1 MGIRFWSMLRFPVD
15 TQDIGGLLR
24 RKDGN
29 KRSALYSYRSQHNAS
44 GSRKW
49 IKSRIDALAHHF

>member
-1 MGIRFWSMLRFPVD
+1 MGMRFWSIFRFSFD
-15 TQDIGGLLR
+15 TLDIGGHLR

-29 KRSALYSYRSQHNAS
+29 KRSALYSYRSEHKRF

-49 IKSRIDALAHHF
+49 IKGRIDAVAHHF